1 MIEPILNKNF
11 GNKLSF
17 SESKESKFKK
27 EKDVFISII
36 DSLQKNI
43 DRSINLYS
51 EYNIDL
57 FDYDAFYLEVIEDL
71 FLLKYGP
78 AISEIVVW
86 YLYERQIL
94 DEEGKLVVLSLT
106 LENNETKESED
117 LYLETSEQLWD
128 FISKITS
135 VN

>member
-51 EYNIDL
+51 EHNIDL

>member
-1 MIEPILNKNF
+1 MIESILNKNF

-27 EKDVFISII
+27 EKDVFISIV

-43 DRSINLYS
+43 DRSISLYS
-51 EYNIDL
+51 EHNIDL

-78 AISEIVVW
+78 AISEIVIW

-94 DEEGKLVVLSLT
+94 NEEGKLTVLPLT

-117 LYLETSEQLWD
+117 LYLETSEQLWN

>member
-1 MIEPILNKNF
+1 MIESILNKNF

-51 EYNIDL
+51 EHNIDL

>member
-36 DSLQKNI
+36 DSLQKNV

-78 AISEIVVW
+78 AIAEIVIW

-94 DEEGKLVVLSLT
+94 NEEGKLTVLPLT

>member
-86 YLYERQIL
+86 YLYERKIL